1 MCQATV
7 YLDGEKIME
16 DVLIVEPFAE
26 GVRLVKLF
34 EPIQVVPAIIRKIDL
49 MKHQVILESTSESE
63 VEDERIRETEGPD
76 PPLDRT

>member
-16 DVLIVEPFAE
+16 DVMIVEPTAE

-34 EPIQVVPAIIRKIDL
+34 EPMMFIPAKIQKIDL
-49 MKHQVILESTSESE
+49 MKHQVILEATPESE
-63 VEDERIRETEGPD
+63 VHP
-76 PPLDRT
+76 

>member
-16 DVLIVEPFAE
+16 DVMLVEPVVE

-34 EPIQVVPAIIRKIDL
+34 EPMRVVPAMIRKIDL
-49 MKHQVILESTSESE
+49 MKHQVILESVAESE
-63 VEDERIRETEGPD
+63 IENE
-76 PPLDRT
+76 

>member
-16 DVLIVEPFAE
+16 DVLVVEPVAE

-34 EPIQVVPAIIRKIDL
+34 EPMRVIPAMIRKIDL
-49 MKHQVILESTSESE
+49 MKHQVILESAAESE
-63 VEDERIRETEGPD
+63 VENE
-76 PPLDRT
+76 